1 MQPLSVV
8 PDSATPDSTLRKSAP
23 RTGSTPGG
31 AILHLQASTPTWR
44 RRVFGA
50 TQLSQGKLWL
60 GIICTGIAAA
70 LLLPLAYL
78 LLRASNVGI
87 GTALNLLIHPRSLQ
101 IFWNSVVLV
110 VWVTGLSLALSIPL
124 AWLTVRTDLPGKR
137 IWSVLCAL
145 PLVIPSYVGAYALV
159 AMMGPRGIVQGWLA
173 PLGIERLPS
182 IYGLPGAVWALTIF
196 SFPYLFL
203 SVRAGLQRLDPAT
216 EEAARSLG
224 YGAWQTF
231 WRVTL
236 PSLRPSLAA
245 GGLLVALYVLSDFG
259 AVAIL
264 RFNSFT
270 RAIYIQYLTSFDRS
284 LASLL
289 ALVLVLVS
297 IFLLFAAQRFQGT
310 QRYYRAGTGVGR
322 RQHEIELGQWKW
334 PALALCLAVVSAS
347 LLMPTG
353 VVVYWLVRGI
363 LAGESL
369 QPVLQAT
376 LNSLQAATLA
386 ALACVLLAM
395 PLAYLTARYSGAFS
409 SWILRA
415 VYVGNGLPAI
425 VVAISL
431 VFFGANYAP
440 VLYQTLF
447 TLLFAYVVRFLPEGL
462 GTIRASLMQISPR
475 MEEAARSLGLNRR
488 AMIYK
493 VLIPLLRPGLWAGF
507 ALVFLS
513 TIKELPATLLLSPSG
528 FSTLATQIWSATDEA
543 FFTRAAAP
551 SLILLTVSA
560 LSIFLIL
567 RQEADEA

>member
-1 MQPLSVV
+1 MQHLPY
-8 PDSATPDSTLRKSAP
+8 SAAVRTSAKQYSNVTIMRWKQRV
-23 RTGSTPGG
+23 RTW
-31 AILHLQASTPTWR
+31 AR
-44 RRVFGA
+44 
-50 TQLSQGKLWL
+50 LSQGKVWL
-60 GIICTGIAAA
+60 GIICIAITAL
-70 LLLPLAYL
+70 LLLPLVYL
-78 LLRASNVGI
+78 LLRASGVGLQNSLAI
-87 GTALNLLIHPRSLQ
+87 LLQPRSLQ
-101 IFWNSVVLV
+101 IFWNSVILV
-110 VWVTGLSLALSIPL
+110 IWVTGLSLVLALPL
-124 AWLTVRTDLPGKR
+124 AWLTVRADLPGRR

-159 AMMGPRGIVQGWLA
+159 AMMGPRGIVQGWLS
-173 PLGIERLPS
+173 PLGVERFPS
-182 IYGLPGAVWALTIF
+182 IYGLWGAVWALTIF

-203 SVRAGLQRLDPAT
+203 SIRAGLQRLDPAT
-216 EEAARSLG
+216 EEVARSLG
-224 YGAWQTF
+224 FGPWQTF

-236 PSLRPSLAA
+236 PALRPSVAA

-270 RAIYIQYLTSFDRS
+270 RAIYIQYLTSFDRT
-284 LASLL
+284 LAALL
-289 ALVLVLVS
+289 ALVLVFLSV
-297 IFLLFAAQRFQGT
+297 FLLFAAQRFQGS
-310 QRYYRAGTGVGR
+310 QRYYRAGTGASRAQALVD
-322 RQHEIELGQWKW
+322 LGAWKW
-334 PALALCLAVVSAS
+334 PALGYCFAVITAS
-347 LLMPTG
+347 LLLPTG
-353 VVVYWLVRGI
+353 VVVYWLIRGF

-369 QPVLQAT
+369 QPVLTAT

-386 ALACVLLAM
+386 AFVCVILAL
-395 PLAYLTARYSGAFS
+395 PLAYLTARYVGLFS
-409 SWILRA
+409 NWILRG
-415 VYVGNGLPAI
+415 VYVSNGLPAI

-440 VLYQTLF
+440 ALYQTIF

-475 MEEAARSLGLNRR
+475 MEEAARNLGLSRL
-488 AMIYK
+488 AMVYR

-528 FSTLATQIWSATDEA
+528 FPTLATQIWSATDEA

-567 RQEADEA
+567 RQEGPAESDTSRS

>member
-1 MQPLSVV
+1 MQNIPTSHDSQM
-8 PDSATPDSTLRKSAP
+8 PDSQLQNPAARAIPQPAP
-23 RTGSTPGG
+23 GHARAWRTRLSRG
-31 AILHLQASTPTWR
+31 AQI
-44 RRVFGA
+44 
-50 TQLSQGKLWL
+50 SQGKAWL
-60 GIICTGIAAA
+60 GVICTLIAAA

-78 LLRASNVGI
+78 LLRAADVGI
-87 GTALNLLIHPRSLQ
+87 IRSYELLSNPRALQ
-101 IFWNSVVLV
+101 IFWNSIILV
-110 VWVTGLSLALSIPL
+110 VWVTGLSLILSIPL
-124 AWLTVRTDLPGKR
+124 AWLTIRTDLPAR
-137 IWSVLCAL
+137 RLWSVLCAL

-159 AMMGPRGIVQGWLA
+159 AMMGPRGIVQGWLE
-173 PLGIERLPS
+173 PFGIMRLPS

-216 EEAARSLG
+216 EEASRSLG
-224 YGAWQTF
+224 YGPWQTF

-245 GGLLVALYVLSDFG
+245 GSLLVALYVLSDFG

-270 RAIYIQYLTSFDRS
+270 RAIYIQYLSSFDRS

-289 ALVLVLVS
+289 ALVLVLLS
-297 IFLLFAAQRFQGT
+297 IFLLFAAQRFQGA
-310 QRYYRAGTGVGR
+310 QRYYRAGTGAGR
-322 RQHEIELGQWKW
+322 TQSVIRLGRWKW
-334 PALALCLAVVSAS
+334 PALLLCVFVVTGS
-347 LLMPTG
+347 LLLPTG
-353 VVVYWLVRGI
+353 VVVYWLVRGL

-376 LNSLQAATLA
+376 WNSLQAATLA
-386 ALACVLLAM
+386 ALVCVILAM

-409 SWILRA
+409 NWILRA

-440 VLYQTLF
+440 MLYQTIF

-488 AMIYK
+488 AMIYR

-528 FSTLATQIWSATDEA
+528 FPTLATQIWSATDEA

-551 SLILLTVSA
+551 SLILLAVSA

-567 RQEADEA
+567 RQESVATDEA